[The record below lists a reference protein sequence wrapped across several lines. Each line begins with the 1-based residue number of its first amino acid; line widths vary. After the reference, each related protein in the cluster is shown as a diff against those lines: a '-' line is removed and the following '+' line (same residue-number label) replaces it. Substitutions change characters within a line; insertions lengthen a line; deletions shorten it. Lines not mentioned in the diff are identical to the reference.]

1 MSRRPRKTNRR
12 PSSPPPST
20 SSPRE
25 FRLPE
30 NTTPA
35 LPAVE
40 DFAAL
45 DMPSGLLKTLT
56 TQGVTAPFPIQAATL
71 PNSLAGR
78 DLLGRGRTGSG
89 KTLAFGLALL
99 ARTAGLRA
107 EPKAPLALVLV
118 PTRELALQVT
128 DALTPYATAVNLRLA
143 TVVGGLSITKQAD
156 ALRRGTEVVVASPG
170 RLNDL
175 VERGDCVLDQVRITV
190 LDEADQMTDMGFL
203 PQITKLIRQVRADG
217 QRMLFSATLDANI
230 DRLVQQ
236 FLTDPVVHS
245 VDPSAGAV
253 TTMEHHVLHLQDET
267 DKKAVTTRI
276 AARDG
281 RVILFLDTKRSADR
295 LAKRLLSVGVRA
307 AALHGGRSQPQRNR
321 TLEQFKNGQV
331 TALVATNVAARGI
344 HIDDLDLV
352 VNVDPP
358 TDHKDYLHRGGRTAR
373 AGGSGSVV
381 TLVLPEQKRDVTRL
395 LSDAGIRPRTAR
407 ITSGDTELATL
418 TGAREPSGVAV
429 TIELPQPVAPPVSR
443 RRTGTATS
451 TTGTRRRRGA
461 SGTATADTAA
471 PDAARGS
478 ARRPTRTGQPTAPAE
493 TSGRG
498 AGRRA
503 RAEESGRTTAR
514 RAAAEASGQGTA
526 PANGKAARGSGGGSG
541 TTTGTGGRGTTRRTT
556 SGPPGTTP
564 STKPGR
570 GTGGATSA
578 TAARGSGG
586 PTTGTAGRGSDRRTA
601 TGTATGGTRGSGRRT
616 GNRGTGA
623 AGGSAGAGGR
633 GTDRRNDRRGA

>member
-1 MSRRPRKTNRR
+1 MSRRPQKPTRR
-12 PSSPPPST
+12 ASSPSPSA

-30 NTTPA
+30 STTPA

-40 DFAAL
+40 EFAGL
-45 DMPSGLLKTLT
+45 DMPAGLLKTLT
-56 TQGVTAPFPIQAATL
+56 AQGVTTPFPIQAATL

-89 KTLAFGLALL
+89 KTLAFGLAVL

-118 PTRELALQVT
+118 PTRELAQQVA

-143 TVVGGLSITKQAD
+143 TVVGGLSITKQAGT
-156 ALRRGTEVVVASPG
+156 LRRGAEVLVATPG

-175 VERGDCVLDQVRITV
+175 VERGDCGLGDVRITV

-203 PQITKLIRQVRADG
+203 PQITKLIQQVRPDG
-217 QRMLFSATLDANI
+217 QRMLFSATLDRNI
-230 DRLVQQ
+230 DRLVQR

-295 LAKRLLSVGVRA
+295 LAKRLLAVGVRA
-307 AALHGGRSQPQRNR
+307 AALHGGRTQPQRNR

-344 HIDDLDLV
+344 HVDDLDLV

-395 LSDAGIRPRTAR
+395 MSDAGIRPRTAR
-407 ITSGDTELATL
+407 IKSSDTELATI

-429 TIELPQPVAPPVSR
+429 TIEVPQPATPAASR
-443 RRTGTATS
+443 PDRKPGTKPGRRSGGRGRSGGGGGAQAAAGTANG
-451 TTGTRRRRGA
+451 TGGRSSQRRAGA
-461 SGTATADTAA
+461 GAA
-471 PDAARGS
+471 G
-478 ARRPTRTGQPTAPAE
+478 
-493 TSGRG
+493 GRG
-498 AGRRA
+498 ADRQAAPGKGAGAASGKAPRGTGRR
-503 RAEESGRTTAR
+503 TA
-514 RAAAEASGQGTA
+514 T
-526 PANGKAARGSGGGSG
+526 GGATGG
-541 TTTGTGGRGTTRRTT
+541 ATGTGGRG
-556 SGPPGTTP
+556 S
-564 STKPGR
+564 
-570 GTGGATSA
+570 
-578 TAARGSGG
+578 
-586 PTTGTAGRGSDRRTA
+586 
-601 TGTATGGTRGSGRRT
+601 
-616 GNRGTGA
+616 
-623 AGGSAGAGGR
+623 
-633 GTDRRNDRRGA
+633 DRRGAAKSAPRRRP